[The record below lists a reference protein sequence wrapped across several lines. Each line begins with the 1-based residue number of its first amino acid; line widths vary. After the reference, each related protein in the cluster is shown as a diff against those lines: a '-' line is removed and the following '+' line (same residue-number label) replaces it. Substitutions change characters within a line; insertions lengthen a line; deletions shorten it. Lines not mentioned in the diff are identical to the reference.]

1 MMVSTTPCWKR
12 HEGRADGVTP
22 AARPWVLRWVG
33 WLFLWL
39 LVLQGGFVSKVFAS
53 SAQVKDAHAE
63 VREGVLYLDVDFK
76 LVLDKEMIDAM
87 QNAIP
92 LNLTVQAVIEQ
103 PRDWWVGKTIAEDDR
118 RYQLEYH
125 ALSKTWLITDV
136 LEHEARSFSSLRGA
150 LRSLQRIR
158 AWPIAASQKLQH
170 TGHLVGRV
178 RMTLD
183 INKLPLPLRFPAL
196 FDSRWAL
203 NSDWFLWSVPK

>member
-1 MMVSTTPCWKR
+1 MVSTTPCWKR
-12 HEGRADGVTP
+12 RESRIAGLKPTAGSS
-22 AARPWVLRWVG
+22 ALRWLGRVCLG
-33 WLFLWL
+33 AL
-39 LVLQGGFVSKVFAS
+39 LLLGGLGGPAFAS
-53 SAQVKDAHAE
+53 SAKVVGAHAE

-76 LVLDKEMIDAM
+76 LTLDKEMIEAM

-92 LNLTVQAVIEQ
+92 LNLSVQAVIEQ
-103 PRDWWVGKTIAEDDR
+103 PRDWWIGRTIAEDER

-136 LEHEARSFSSLRGA
+136 LEHEARSFSSLKGA

-158 AWPIAASQKLQH
+158 AWPITTAQKLHH

-178 RMTLD
+178 RMVLD
-183 INKLPLPLRFPAL
+183 VNKLPLPLRFPAL

-203 NSDWFLWSVPK
+203 NSDWFLWSVPR

>member
-1 MMVSTTPCWKR
+1 MVSTTPCWKR
-12 HEGRADGVTP
+12 HEVRADGVTP
-22 AARPWVLRWVG
+22 AARPRGLRWAG
-33 WLFLWL
+33 WLSLWL
-39 LVLQGGFVSKVFAS
+39 LVFQGGFVGQALAS
-53 SAQVKDAHAE
+53 SAQVTDAHAE

-92 LNLTVQAVIEQ
+92 LNLTVQAVIEH
-103 PRDWWVGKTIAEDDR
+103 PRDWWMGKTIAEDDR

-125 ALSKTWLITDV
+125 ALSKTWLITDE

-158 AWPIAASQKLQH
+158 AWPIAAAQKLRH

-183 INKLPLPLRFPAL
+183 INKLPVPLRFPAL